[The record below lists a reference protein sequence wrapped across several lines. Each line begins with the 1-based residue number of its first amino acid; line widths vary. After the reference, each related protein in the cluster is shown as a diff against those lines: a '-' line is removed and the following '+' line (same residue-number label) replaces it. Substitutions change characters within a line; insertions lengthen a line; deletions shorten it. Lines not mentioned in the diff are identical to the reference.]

1 MYIISYMKFTKYGWM
16 DVSQTIN
23 YLISNSLNLCI
34 NRLMHTFARA
44 YVNSYAQII
53 PEIIM

>member
-1 MYIISYMKFTKYGWM
+1 M

-23 YLISNSLNLCI
+23 YLISNSLNMRI
-34 NRLMHTFARA
+34 KKLMHTIARA
-44 YVNSYAQII
+44 YVNSNAQII

>member
-1 MYIISYMKFTKYGWM
+1 M
-16 DVSQTIN
+16 DVPQTIN
-23 YLISNSLNLCI
+23 YLISNSLNMCI
-34 NRLMHTFARA
+34 NILMHTIARA